1 MLNEGT
7 NKLLDKFELR
17 LMLLS
22 MEKTNNKLEGKGSV
36 NEQDLEME
44 SDQQLKK
51 WDNNKDDNLGKE
63 EFYKLFQKNE
73 IILRFLQNCGLM
85 CEEDEEQM
93 KDGLNDEY
101 DHDLMDELN
110 LYNN

>member
-44 SDQQLKK
+44 SDQ
-51 WDNNKDDNLGKE
+51 
-63 EFYKLFQKNE
+63 
-73 IILRFLQNCGLM
+73 
-85 CEEDEEQM
+85 
-93 KDGLNDEY
+93 
-101 DHDLMDELN
+101 
-110 LYNN
+110 

>member
-1 MLNEGT
+1 
-7 NKLLDKFELR
+7 
-17 LMLLS
+17 
-22 MEKTNNKLEGKGSV
+22 
-36 NEQDLEME
+36 
-44 SDQQLKK
+44 
-51 WDNNKDDNLGKE
+51 
-63 EFYKLFQKNE
+63 
-73 IILRFLQNCGLM
+73 M